1 MSLSDIRT
9 EPQLRLQLRGV
20 GEGRGKEAR
29 MAPLSSECSRLS
41 ARPWERPSC
50 QLWPLQPPPSAGLDR
65 RVTEPEQVALNFFR
79 DSPVPKKTRHSGPP
93 WLLLGSFP
101 TSLLLSHP
109 RSSKQS
115 GERVGPVP
123 PAARTCSDPEGSWD
137 SVLSTLSTHPSSP
150 ISSSPLTSLIPRHPD
165 PRPPPTETPPPQ
177 PSTFRFSG
185 LTAPR
190 LPCPQPA
197 GSILTPHLSLG
208 APSPPG
214 TPSQPMRST
223 RPDPVAFVTDH
234 STKT

>member
-1 MSLSDIRT
+1 MNDLLSKCRTQVSKRQMRKACFEEDAGGGGDCQRLTSSPASQEREDSARTSGLSLSDIWA

-29 MAPLSSECSRLS
+29 MAPLSSEYSRLS

-50 QLWPLQPPPSAGLDR
+50 QLWPLQPPPRAGLDR
-65 RVTEPEQVALNFFR
+65 RVTEPEQVTLNFFR
-79 DSPVPKKTRHSGPP
+79 DSPVPKKTRCSGPP

-150 ISSSPLTSLIPRHPD
+150 ISSSPLT
-165 PRPPPTETPPPQ
+165 
-177 PSTFRFSG
+177 
-185 LTAPR
+185 
-190 LPCPQPA
+190 LP
-197 GSILTPHLSLG
+197 
-208 APSPPG
+208 
-214 TPSQPMRST
+214 
-223 RPDPVAFVTDH
+223 
-234 STKT
+234 